1 MGQATRDSNARSVER
16 IPDGNNTIP
25 YHSGCLKHFKT
36 QSTAVASG
44 FTVRH
49 SLEDIDHH
57 NSFLGGPR
65 PGRNVNNITWS
76 DSRNALMIDPKTDLL
91 VLYPSFRCRHR
102 MYLYLFPGC
111 FQKKTGPSHHNSLQ
125 THYSQAAHP
134 SWRSWN
140 ASLRRLSSVLVVAVS
155 DPPER
160 HPRWNVHMQKVFMVC
175 ILYIHDMIYASVWH
189 IYRLTVSLPAELF
202 LFSACF
208 SYTDASSFGVTTDR
222 LRLLSFSSFVRQIT
236 RMMRRWFLSH
246 FISTSMKSLRT
257 ILWSGCPHSGGRLQ
271 GLVESAKRL
280 QHIQLLCLHLI
291 R

>member
-1 MGQATRDSNARSVER
+1 MTL
-16 IPDGNNTIP
+16 IIII
-25 YHSGCLKHFKT
+25 L
-36 QSTAVASG
+36 
-44 FTVRH
+44 
-49 SLEDIDHH
+49 
-57 NSFLGGPR
+57 FLGGPR

-102 MYLYLFPGC
+102 TYLYLFPGC

-125 THYSQAAHP
+125 THHSQAAHP

-140 ASLRRLSSVLVVAVS
+140 ASLRRLSSVLGVAVS

-175 ILYIHDMIYASVWH
+175 ILYIYIYMIWYMHD

-208 SYTDASSFGVTTDR
+208 SYTDASSV
-222 LRLLSFSSFVRQIT
+222 SSFLRQIT

-246 FISTSMKSLRT
+246 FISTSMKSLPKNSVIRVSPLRWSSSRT
-257 ILWSGCPHSGGRLQ
+257 CW
-271 GLVESAKRL
+271 KR
-280 QHIQLLCLHLI
+280 
-291 R
+291 

>member
-25 YHSGCLKHFKT
+25 YHSGSLKHLKT

-57 NSFLGGPR
+57 NFFLGGGPR

-76 DSRNALMIDPKTDLL
+76 DSRNSLMSDPKTDLL

-102 MYLYLFPGC
+102 CHRTYLYLFRLYS
-111 FQKKTGPSHHNSLQ
+111 KKTGPSHHNSLQ
-125 THYSQAAHP
+125 THHSQAAHP

-160 HPRWNVHMQKVFMVC
+160 HPRWNVNNAKNLHGLYSLHLC
-175 ILYIHDMIYASVWH
+175 IYIYTYDICISMTYIGW
-189 IYRLTVSLPAELF
+189 LSLPAELF

-246 FISTSMKSLRT
+246 FISTSMKSLPKNSAIRVSPLRWSSSRT
-257 ILWSGCPHSGGRLQ
+257 CW
-271 GLVESAKRL
+271 KR
-280 QHIQLLCLHLI
+280 
-291 R
+291 